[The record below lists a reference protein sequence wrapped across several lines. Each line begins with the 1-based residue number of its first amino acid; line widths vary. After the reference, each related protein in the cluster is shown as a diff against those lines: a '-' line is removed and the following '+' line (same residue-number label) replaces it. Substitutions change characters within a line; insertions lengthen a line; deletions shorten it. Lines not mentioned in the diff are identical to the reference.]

1 MAPHIRAPLVAI
13 SNPRWL
19 LLLLPV
25 NALLLLLLIPLDPAL
40 AQDLPV
46 VTTPVSDDNNGELLS
61 PPSPTNQMPAPS
73 VFAVGSD
80 APSPETGLSTPASG
94 GDGDDEDLPPSGG
107 TRCQGYYD
115 VMGQWDPPFNC
126 NAGVFLYCCG
136 TCFYRFCCQF
146 RQQRLDQSI
155 CSNYDTPIWANTG
168 KPVAAVTEGQGGQ
181 DSDRTHLIVYI
192 ICGVV
197 AVMVLVG
204 IFTKLGLEKS
214 RGAGGGAGG
223 AAGGAGGMGYAH
235 HDLSNTRTLTEL
247 LQQPGGEV
255 PSAGSAAGGSPTGR
269 RANGASKMLRSR
281 SEQYHLNNSAYG
293 PFGPALPHPHSNH
306 SLARLNKYTSLKAV
320 ADTAAG
326 HYYRSYPLMD
336 FSQYQASA
344 AAPDPLLRNT
354 EKSFLHPA
362 PHGQHPPH
370 TPLSIS
376 IPPDQLEHAHLP
388 KATSHPASISSSAF
402 RAWEPHSRQVQRQAS
417 APGRASIPCSGVY
430 PSSRRQA
437 YSTRRQQS
445 IENLPDL
452 FTQPYAGAYR
462 GGMVGGHAQQQEY
475 QGSAQPP
482 YYHPHHTRHK
492 SCSTHSK
499 TEVTV

>member
-1 MAPHIRAPLVAI
+1 
-13 SNPRWL
+13 
-19 LLLLPV
+19 
-25 NALLLLLLIPLDPAL
+25 
-40 AQDLPV
+40 
-46 VTTPVSDDNNGELLS
+46 
-61 PPSPTNQMPAPS
+61 
-73 VFAVGSD
+73 
-80 APSPETGLSTPASG
+80 
-94 GDGDDEDLPPSGG
+94 
-107 TRCQGYYD
+107 
-115 VMGQWDPPFNC
+115 
-126 NAGVFLYCCG
+126 
-136 TCFYRFCCQF
+136 
-146 RQQRLDQSI
+146 
-155 CSNYDTPIWANTG
+155 
-168 KPVAAVTEGQGGQ
+168 
-181 DSDRTHLIVYI
+181 
-192 ICGVV
+192 
-197 AVMVLVG
+197 
-204 IFTKLGLEKS
+204 
-214 RGAGGGAGG
+214 
-223 AAGGAGGMGYAH
+223 
-235 HDLSNTRTLTEL
+235 
-247 LQQPGGEV
+247 
-255 PSAGSAAGGSPTGR
+255 
-269 RANGASKMLRSR
+269 
-281 SEQYHLNNSAYG
+281 
-293 PFGPALPHPHSNH
+293 
-306 SLARLNKYTSLKAV
+306 
-320 ADTAAG
+320 
-326 HYYRSYPLMD
+326 MD